1 MNPADDEINI
11 LLPLMF
17 VLIIGFFGAI
27 IGGIFWILSKNGI
40 IKLPENSQLFSVF
53 RAAILS
59 ILGVFVLSAIA
70 GVAIFVIQIIKN
82 FISK

>member
-11 LLPLMF
+11 LLPLAF
-17 VLIIGFFGAI
+17 FLTVAFFGLIIF
-27 IGGIFWILSKNGI
+27 GIFWLLNKKGVVKLSKDN
-40 IKLPENSQLFSVF
+40 QLFSVF

-59 ILGVFVLSAIA
+59 IIGVFAISFLA
-70 GVAIFVIQIIKN
+70 GIAVFVIQVIKS

>member
-17 VLIIGFFGAI
+17 FLMISFFGAI
-27 IGGIFWILSKNGI
+27 IGGSFWMLNKNGI

-59 ILGVFVLSAIA
+59 VLGVFVLSAVA
-70 GVAIFVIQIIKN
+70 GIVIFVIQIIKN
-82 FISK
+82 FVSR